1 MKEMPL
7 SSPPAQFTD
16 EKTEKFSFP
25 WITVVKPGLILSSL
39 TQSPCF

>member
-16 EKTEKFSFP
+16 EKTEKLDFP
-25 WITVVKPGLILSSL
+25 KITIVKPGFILNSL